1 MQTPSNAELIAHL
14 RNWKN
19 DCVVRDDARTKKT
32 GEIFTPTVLVQE
44 MLAKVPASQFEDPT
58 NTFLDPSCGNG
69 QFLSEVLIRKLENGI
84 DFETALG
91 CIYGVDIMQDNVE
104 TCKQRL
110 LCNLEQYR
118 HIVDKNIVC
127 ADFLTYDCSFS

>member
-14 RNWKN
+14 RNWKD
-19 DCVVRDDARTKKT
+19 DCVVRDDARIKKT
-32 GEIFTPTVLVQE
+32 GEIFTSSALVQE
-44 MLAKVPASQFEDPT
+44 MLDKFPLEEFCDPSK
-58 NTFLDPSCGNG
+58 TFLDPSCGNG

-84 DFETALG
+84 DFVTALS